1 MENASRALIIAG
13 SVLLAILVIGMLVLM
28 FNTISE
34 LKSTEASSEEVEKL
48 AQYNRQI
55 EMFNKDKLYGSEIL
69 SLSNLIDDYNKT
81 QADLKGYHAIK
92 LEVHTN
98 NAITDENNRILM
110 QKDYTDYK
118 DIINDFELVQKKTN
132 EAKTITISGKK
143 IDIQKIAG
151 KVDDEIEYEL
161 AKLGIEVDTTVM
173 NNIQNAITK
182 YQTLK
187 TTITEFKN
195 RPFKLPEVEYEK
207 SSGRIISMKFT
218 QYPI

>member
-1 MENASRALIIAG
+1 MENESRALIIAG